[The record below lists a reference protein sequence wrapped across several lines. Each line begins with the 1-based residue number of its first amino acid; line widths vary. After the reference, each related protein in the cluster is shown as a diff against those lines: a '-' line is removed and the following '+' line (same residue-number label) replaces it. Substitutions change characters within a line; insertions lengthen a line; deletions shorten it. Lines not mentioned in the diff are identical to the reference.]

1 MWGSSSAG
9 NLSRAA
15 PIARGSGDT
24 RSARSRSERA
34 GSYLRPPGASIE
46 LRCMKA
52 EFAADAASPEGF
64 PRDGLPEVAVLGRSN
79 VGKSSFIN
87 ALVGRR
93 KLARTSAHPGKTRRI
108 HFYRLDGRAYL
119 VDLPGYGYAGVS
131 QAERRAWRP
140 LVESYLRR
148 ARAPLRGALLLI
160 DVRRG
165 PEDEEQDL
173 LGWLAAKSIDARVVL
188 TKADKLRSGALA
200 RAAAQTAEALALAP
214 GALACT
220 SAERGSGLRA
230 LADWLHAWTGVELR
244 RADGLPHR
252 AG

>member
-1 MWGSSSAG
+1 
-9 NLSRAA
+9 
-15 PIARGSGDT
+15 
-24 RSARSRSERA
+24 
-34 GSYLRPPGASIE
+34 
-46 LRCMKA
+46 MKA
-52 EFAADAASPEGF
+52 EFAADAATPEGF

-87 ALVGRR
+87 ALLGRR

-140 LVESYLRR
+140 LVEAYLRR
-148 ARAPLRGALLLI
+148 ERAPLRGALLLI

-165 PEDEEQDL
+165 PEDEERDL
-173 LGWLAAKSIDARVVL
+173 LAWLAAESIDVRVVL
-188 TKADKLRSGALA
+188 TKADKLRAGELQRIAAGHAA
-200 RAAAQTAEALALAP
+200 RLELPASE
-214 GALACT
+214 LACT
-220 SAERGSGLRA
+220 SAQTGRGLGPVAHWLEARLGL
-230 LADWLHAWTGVELR
+230 ELR

-252 AG
+252 S